1 MATFILLTTVSPEI
15 ASDPEQRAQLG
26 RLVSSRLHADCPQ
39 ARWLASYAAFGPW
52 DYVDIFEAPDTD
64 VAAHAA
70 MIVRGVGHAQTELWP
85 AMPWDQFHDMLT
97 AVLGKKSAEPTILTA
112 AAGAPPE
119 EPEND
124 SLVTE
129 ASEASFPASDPPAY
143 TTGRQH
149 RNHAQS
155 TEDHPG

>member
-1 MATFILLTTVSPEI
+1 MATFILLTTVSPEV

-26 RLVSSRLHADCPQ
+26 RLVSSRLHAECPH

-70 MIVRGVGHAQTELWP
+70 MIVRGTGHAQTELWP
-85 AMPWDQFHDMLT
+85 AMPWNQFHRMLT
-97 AVLGKKSAEPTILTA
+97 TMLSKEPAEPTIPT
-112 AAGAPPE
+112 AGAGTQPE

-143 TTGRQH
+143 TIGRQH

-155 TEDHPG
+155 SEDQ